1 MNTINKLNTGQLIQL
16 YRKKKGLS
24 ITDLA
29 NKVGIS
35 KQSISLYERSLRTPS
50 ISNAMKLSLELGIDF
65 EDIKKTLPTFAD
77 LPLSDEI
84 DSNPKLAIYTQV
96 NAYIDSEDRDYVLFM
111 IDILLNKNYDITVSK
126 DIVIINSTLEKISD
140 MYISLDKFIS
150 ICKSYYFMNMSFIE
164 NLRLESNK

>member
-111 IDILLNKNYDITVSK
+111 IDIL
-126 DIVIINSTLEKISD
+126 
-140 MYISLDKFIS
+140 
-150 ICKSYYFMNMSFIE
+150 
-164 NLRLESNK
+164 